1 MEEKTYQ
8 NLDFKIWKSILLF
21 LKPYRKTIIVILTL
35 NALIGISET
44 LFPLFSKYAL
54 DNMVVKKSL
63 SELPRFLFFYM
74 LMLLFSIGTRLV
86 YMYTAGKME
95 IDIRTGISGKCF
107 ENLQRLSFSYYDR
120 TPVGW
125 IIARVG
131 RDSTQFSQIISWAF
145 LDIAYGSALLISYA
159 AAMFSLNWKLALLS
173 SVVVPIIAWIS
184 IKFHKK
190 MIAIQREV
198 KNANSDITAAYN
210 EDIQGAK
217 TTKTLVLEE
226 SNYED
231 FMKLTER
238 YRKKSLN
245 SALLSSLYLPALIA
259 LGSIATAL
267 VFSKGSSM
275 VSVGALTV
283 GTFSAMVTYSLQFY
297 EPVRMVGGLFSD
309 LLSAQ
314 ASAERIFS
322 LMEEKSDIKDSPEI
336 IEKYGDSFDLR
347 RDELSEIKGDVEFRN
362 VSFYYNKEEP
372 VLDNFSLKVKAG
384 ETIALVGETG
394 SGKSTIINLFS
405 RFYEPV
411 EGEILIDGID
421 YRNMP
426 IAWVHKNLGYVLQSP
441 ELFSGSIYENIAY
454 GANNPP
460 LEKVREAARL
470 VDADGFIMETEK
482 GYDTE
487 VGEGGNRLS
496 VGQKQLISFARA
508 LISNPKLIVL
518 DEATSSVDTETEKKI
533 QTAVEEILKGRTSF
547 VVAHRLSTIRNASK
561 ILVIH
566 RGKIAEQGNHSELMA
581 KKGRYYDLYRKQFI
595 EERERNWA

>member
-8 NLDFKIWKSILLF
+8 NLDFKVWKSILLF

-44 LFPLFSKYAL
+44 FFPLFSKYAL

-74 LMLLFSIGTRLV
+74 LLLLFSIGTRLV
-86 YMYTAGKME
+86 YMYIAGKME

-245 SALLSSLYLPALIA
+245 SAFLSSLYLPALIA

-421 YRNMP
+421 Y
-426 IAWVHKNLGYVLQSP
+426 
-441 ELFSGSIYENIAY
+441 
-454 GANNPP
+454 GADNPP

-533 QTAVEEILKGRTSF
+533 QTAGEEILKGRTSF

-566 RGKIAEQGNHSELMA
+566 RGKIVEQGNHSELMA